1 MAGFLFYVKNV
12 SDIASLCLCCD
23 ANIAL
28 YAKGSAEMREIMK
41 TKCRE
46 EQVHCELCGQC
57 LVIYITSDLDHHTV
71 SDLRE
76 KADRMIQAGNAR
88 HLIFDFEDVDFM
100 DSSGIGLIMGRYKKV
115 LFLGGKVAV
124 SHVGENVDRIFRISG
139 LYQII
144 EKYDTPEEAV
154 DKL

>member
-1 MAGFLFYVKNV
+1 
-12 SDIASLCLCCD
+12 
-23 ANIAL
+23 
-28 YAKGSAEMREIMK
+28 MK

-46 EQVHCELCGQC
+46 EQVHCELWEQC
-57 LVIYITSDLDHHTV
+57 LVIYITSDLDHHAV
-71 SDLRE
+71 SYLRE

-88 HLIFDFEDVDFM
+88 HLVFDFENVDFM

-124 SHVGENVDRIFRISG
+124 THVGENVDRIFKLSG
-139 LYQII
+139 LYQIM
-144 EKYDTPEEAV
+144 ERYDTPEEAV

>member
-1 MAGFLFYVKNV
+1 MV
-12 SDIASLCLCCD
+12 
-23 ANIAL
+23 
-28 YAKGSAEMREIMK
+28 K
-41 TKCRE
+41 TKCRD

-124 SHVGENVDRIFRISG
+124 THVGENVDRIFRLSG

-144 EKYDTPEEAV
+144 EKYDTPVEAV
-154 DKL
+154 DRL